1 MDEEK
6 LRDAID
12 RELTEVFV
20 VQWQADEQIDK
31 LLNSDKFTITL
42 NEETNHE

>member
-12 RELTEVFV
+12 SELTEVFV

-42 NEETNHE
+42 NEEAND

>member
-12 RELTEVFV
+12 SELTEVFV

-42 NEETNHE
+42 NEDQS

>member
-12 RELTEVFV
+12 SELTDVFV

-42 NEETNHE
+42 NEEG

>member
-12 RELTEVFV
+12 SELTEVFV

-31 LLNSDKFTITL
+31 LLNSKKFTITL
-42 NEETNHE
+42 NEEG